1 MQEASKALEIGSSV
15 LLPPVL
21 DRMDIL
27 LALLPE
33 EPSQITTLTA
43 GQVRELLI
51 GRSLCTWYGHEF
63 GTTTGYSACTV
74 DYPVSFV
81 TAVAV
86 SHGFVTEFRVVQN
99 SVKHYGDLCS
109 RP

>member
-33 EPSQITTLTA
+33 EPSQIATLTA
-43 GQVRELLI
+43 GQVRD
-51 GRSLCTWYGHEF
+51 C
-63 GTTTGYSACTV
+63 
-74 DYPVSFV
+74 
-81 TAVAV
+81 
-86 SHGFVTEFRVVQN
+86 
-99 SVKHYGDLCS
+99 
-109 RP
+109 